1 MKKSWSTQKFYDLIF
16 IENDGVSWFRISRTR
31 GTIKVL
37 KSEKVLA
44 ELYAQG
50 VFKLTNLEPALSE
63 LIIKFKLREI
73 GIVIHLPNLLFQRI
87 SLARDSMPREAILN
101 YLKTSFPLPL
111 DKYSF
116 FYREDKY
123 QKFGSLSNFN
133 IFFVSREIIDGLL
146 TIIEKY
152 GIIPLFISPSVES
165 YYQYLVSKAIV
176 DFNEEYLAFFI
187 DNFSLVAILIKNLRI
202 EKIIIDEIE
211 SDKFDKNL
219 LVRIYNFLKAN
230 FSSEGKILFFSDFT
244 LDNLSD
250 VSQQQIFFQT
260 KVLNVLLE
268 GGYFSFERV
277 MNDDDLIDFLPIK
290 PYSAYFLNRLP
301 RAITFVSLYT
311 FILLIIFGVIY
322 YLTSNTFQ
330 KELVILQQKQVE
342 PIQNIDLQLEKFQK
356 LIQISQALNTTT
368 LFNFNKLKNLVT
380 VDSLE
385 EFNLLS
391 HNDLELVFKIDA
403 DKVTST
409 KELVSS
415 ILKEAKIINEEY
427 SDNRLKLRYNFY

>member
-176 DFNEEYLAFFI
+176 DFNEEYLVFFI
-187 DNFSLVAILIKNLRI
+187 DKFSLVAILIKNLRI

-301 RAITFVSLYT
+301 RAIAFVSLYT

-391 HNDLELVFKIDA
+391 HNDLELVFKIDV